1 MSYLDRLKNL
11 DSGKRATYLL
21 QKVQE
26 APFLQFL
33 QYSHSAFS
41 ENQGAKV
48 SPRDTADFD
57 REWFEERAAIYEFE
71 AGFLRPEAERLAMK
85 EILIW
90 KKMK

>member
-33 QYSHSAFS
+33 QYPHNAFP
-41 ENQGAKV
+41 ENRGAKV
-48 SPRDTADFD
+48 SSRNAASFD
-57 REWFEERAAIYEFE
+57 REWFEERAAIYEYD
-71 AGFLRPEAERLAMK
+71 ANYPRPEAERLAMK
-85 EILIW
+85 EVL
-90 KKMK
+90 K